1 LAIGKS
7 ATMGARAWELRAAT
21 DLAALWLDDGRL
33 REARILLQPIFER
46 FDEGSDTTDV
56 RAARVLLQGLL

>member
-1 LAIGKS
+1 
-7 ATMGARAWELRAAT
+7 MGARAWELRAAT